1 MAISLPPQIAMRPNP
16 QINYLFDTTF
26 FSDLLDQQ
34 NLGITF
40 EELERFGEGRSGYSI
55 ITLAELCA
63 KRVNDAQ
70 LRLREQLLQFFICY
84 QPTENVARQAGALHR
99 SFLEQHRRQPHSRR
113 QDVPGITDCLIA
125 ATALAHRLT
134 WYTRDER
141 HGPLFRAAGV
151 PVNTYALDS

>member
-1 MAISLPPQIAMRPNP
+1 MILNP
-16 QINYLFDTTF
+16 QDNYLLDTTF

-34 NLGITF
+34 DLGITI
-40 EELERFGEGRSGYSI
+40 EELERFGEARSGYSI

-63 KRVNDAQ
+63 KPVNDAQ
-70 LRLREQLLQFFICY
+70 LKLREQLLQLFICY
-84 QPTENVARQAGALHR
+84 HPTENDARQAGEFHR
-99 SFLEQHRRQPHSRR
+99 SFLDQHRRSPHSRR

-125 ATALAHRLT
+125 ATARANQLT

-151 PVNTYALDS
+151 PVTTYALDA

>member
-1 MAISLPPQIAMRPNP
+1 MRLNP
-16 QINYLFDTTF
+16 QSNYLFDTTF

-34 NLGITF
+34 DMGITI

-63 KRVNDAQ
+63 KTVNDAQ
-70 LRLREQLLQFFICY
+70 LKLRELLLQFFICY
-84 QPTENVARQAGALHR
+84 HPTENDARQAGEFHR
-99 SFLEQHRRQPHSRR
+99 YFLDQHRRNPHSRR
-113 QDVPGITDCLIA
+113 LDIPGITDCLIA
-125 ATALAHRLT
+125 ATALANNLT

-151 PVNTYALDS
+151 PVTTYALTA